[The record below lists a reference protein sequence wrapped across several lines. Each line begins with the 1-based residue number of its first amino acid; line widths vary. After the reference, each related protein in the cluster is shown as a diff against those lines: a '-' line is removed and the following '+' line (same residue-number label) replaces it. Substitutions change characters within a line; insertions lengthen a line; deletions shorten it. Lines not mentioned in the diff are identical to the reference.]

1 MKIPDKLIIKG
12 RGNKGG
18 KEIEKKYFVNMTSDS
33 KKIHITGCTKC
44 PNSSCA
50 FEYIEFD
57 SVEKAR
63 EFFKKYG
70 KDISKCE
77 HCFD

>member
-1 MKIPDKLIIKG
+1 MKIPNEFIIKG
-12 RGNKGG
+12 RGNTNG
-18 KEIEKKYFVNMTSDS
+18 KEIEKKYFVNMTSD
-33 KKIHITGCTKC
+33 KKRLHITGCAKC
-44 PNSSCA
+44 PNSNCA

-63 EFFKKYG
+63 DFFNKYN